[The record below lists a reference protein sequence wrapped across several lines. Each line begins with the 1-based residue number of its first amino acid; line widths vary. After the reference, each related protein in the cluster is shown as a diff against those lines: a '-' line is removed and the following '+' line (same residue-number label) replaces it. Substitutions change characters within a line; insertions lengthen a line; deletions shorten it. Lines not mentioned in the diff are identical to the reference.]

1 MGVAA
6 TPKYKEGIYWIHR
19 ERKEFGGSECFDDHA
34 FYVGYNV
41 ANDFYSA
48 IKIAYGVWGFGPR
61 ETSQLHSLQ
70 CQRKPLCHIISK
82 LQSIIFDVEKTM
94 ATCKTSLPAH
104 NF

>member
-19 ERKEFGGSECFDDHA
+19 ERKELGGSECFNDHT

-48 IKIAYGVWGFGPR
+48 IKIA
-61 ETSQLHSLQ
+61 
-70 CQRKPLCHIISK
+70 
-82 LQSIIFDVEKTM
+82 
-94 ATCKTSLPAH
+94 
-104 NF
+104 